1 MPEEFYQTALHC
13 SGVACFG
20 RKSFVFEKNSM
31 FVVTLFIFKVGLG
44 ILEIT
49 SAKRSPQVWPQN
61 YRSLYTTK
69 VFDFASYLCSNKHRE
84 S

>member
-1 MPEEFYQTALHC
+1 MVRFGTELRVQSFSTVPSF
-13 SGVACFG
+13 CFG
-20 RKSFVFEKNSM
+20 TGFVGRVAERDRM
-31 FVVTLFIFKVGLG
+31 FIKVGLG
-44 ILEIT
+44 ILEIK
-49 SAKRSPQVWPQN
+49 SAQRSPHVWPPN

>member
-1 MPEEFYQTALHC
+1 
-13 SGVACFG
+13 
-20 RKSFVFEKNSM
+20 M